1 MGSAFPEQLCLNC
14 VIVDGCDEKHVQ
26 CLYRIWRKEQVTVD
40 QKQANVA
47 KVAKWYAE
55 NKERRHAYLR
65 ERYKR
70 MKGGEVRGYERNT
83 EK

>member
-1 MGSAFPEQLCLNC
+1 MNEWCLSC
-14 VIVDGCDEKHVQ
+14 SCTFSTGCKKALRVARPRKPMTEDGRAKN
-26 CLYRIWRKEQVTVD
+26 I
-40 QKQANVA
+40 A

-70 MKGGEVRGYERNT
+70 MKGGEVRTYKRRER
-83 EK
+83 